1 MSLLK
6 GPAGK
11 AGLLSGRQQ
20 PHPSPQGDEATSSP
34 VDGKP
39 RTDYQKKAAYL
50 GLRHQDTLDD
60 LVKALRR
67 HDLPDDRSMIMRA
80 LLDMAADQLK
90 GDQAE
95 AWVTALAEA
104 CRQTLP
110 GTTKG

>member
-6 GPAGK
+6 GAGKQGLLRGKELHPAG
-11 AGLLSGRQQ
+11 
-20 PHPSPQGDEATSSP
+20 PQGDEATNP
-34 VDGKP
+34 QPAEK

-60 LVKALRR
+60 LVKAMRR
-67 HDLPDDRSMIMRA
+67 HELPDDRSMIIRA
-80 LLDMAADQLK
+80 LLDMASEQLK
-90 GDQAE
+90 GPDAE
-95 AWVTALAEA
+95 SWAAALAAA

>member
-1 MSLLK
+1 VTSA
-6 GPAGK
+6 PAEGK
-11 AGLLSGRQQ
+11 
-20 PHPSPQGDEATSSP
+20 
-34 VDGKP
+34 

-60 LVKALRR
+60 LVRALRR

-80 LLDMAADQLK
+80 LIDLAAAQLQ
-90 GDQAE
+90 GEQAE
-95 AWVTALAEA
+95 AWVAALADA

>member
-6 GPAGK
+6 GAGK
-11 AGLLSGRQQ
+11 QGLLSGRQQ
-20 PHPSPQGDEATSSP
+20 PAGPQGAEGTSTQAE
-34 VDGKP
+34 GQ
-39 RTDYQKKAAYL
+39 RTAYQKKAAYL

-80 LLDMAADQLK
+80 LIDMAAEQLK
-90 GDQAE
+90 GNQAE
-95 AWVTALAEA
+95 DWVAALADA

>member
-1 MSLLK
+1 MSLISTPGGKRSLLK
-6 GPAGK
+6 GREAQTGGP
-11 AGLLSGRQQ
+11 L
-20 PHPSPQGDEATSSP
+20 GDEATNP
-34 VDGKP
+34 QPDGR

-80 LLDMAADQLK
+80 LIDLAAQQLH
-90 GDQAE
+90 GEQSE
-95 AWVTALAEA
+95 GWVTALAEA